1 MSDPPNPG
9 NGDEY
14 ITEEAQKIRVSNPIR
29 DTRAFEQVQA
39 HLKRLPRA
47 PTTEEAVK
55 ARGGPTGTS
64 GRDVPRP
71 SGQVQP
77 PSSRYQTYNEGNV
90 FQDSV
95 PSNWRELPDNNTVT
109 FAPDGAYAQGVF
121 TH

>member
-1 MSDPPNPG
+1 
-9 NGDEY
+9 
-14 ITEEAQKIRVSNPIR
+14 
-29 DTRAFEQVQA
+29 
-39 HLKRLPRA
+39 PRA

-55 ARGGPTGTS
+55 SRGRSTGTS

-71 SGQVQP
+71 SGQFQP

-90 FQDSV
+90 FQVSV

-121 TH
+121 THGIQLGVTRNESHDLQGATDELLQSLAPPNPGMAP